1 MDYTEDDTQRRLAR
15 LQLRI
20 RLLKCL
26 TAVTGAVAIFMA
38 INYNLP
44 QRRVYLPFLI
54 VMLDGWDAGIVSAQ
68 GTWTSDANR
77 VMYPSG
83 SPDKA
88 SKIVCYKDLGY
99 CFESIATLKD
109 NVLLANHESWPIEH
123 WDAER
128 VTTRP
133 ESEGICL
140 KSAISINRKMKSVD
154 ALVVRANDGEFCNG
168 FPKEQHLRLSDG
180 STGAATGAD

>member
-1 MDYTEDDTQRRLAR
+1 M
-15 LQLRI
+15 
-20 RLLKCL
+20 KCL
-26 TAVTGAVAIFMA
+26 TAVASAVAIFMA
-38 INYNLP
+38 IKYNLP

-54 VMLDGWDAGIVSAQ
+54 VILNGWDAGIVSAQ
-68 GTWTSDANR
+68 GTWITDADKAS
-77 VMYPSG
+77 YPVNF
-83 SPDKA
+83 PDKA
-88 SKIVCYKDLGY
+88 SKLVCYKRLGY

-109 NVLLANHESWPIEH
+109 NVLLANHEPWPIEH

-133 ESEGICL
+133 ESEGPCL

-154 ALVVRANDGEFCNG
+154 ALVVRANDGEFCDG